1 MGMGE
6 AELGDL
12 SEWVGLF
19 HVDSR
24 ISEKKQNRMILIV
37 NDFSTYPVVN
47 NFPSV
52 SLDIQSKKKEKH

>member
-6 AELGDL
+6 AGLDDL
-12 SEWVGLF
+12 SEWEGLF

-37 NDFSTYPVVN
+37 KDFFTYPVVN

-52 SLDIQSKKKEKH
+52 SYQA